1 MNELLELNEWLD
13 GWMDEWMVMYQKID
27 QSMNRWM
34 DIIITN
40 DHTHIPIHNSR
51 RRIEICPEFPSSFN
65 QQRRCSTSFNAI
77 HDRGNNLL
85 VDEEQFE

>member
-1 MNELLELNEWLD
+1 
-13 GWMDEWMVMYQKID
+13 MVMYQKIN
-27 QSMNRWM
+27 QSMNRWIDKWIDRFM
-34 DIIITN
+34 NGWTDIIITN
-40 DHTHIPIHNSR
+40 DHTHIPIYNSR

-65 QQRRCSTSFNAI
+65 QQHRCSTSFNAI

>member
-1 MNELLELNEWLD
+1 
-13 GWMDEWMVMYQKID
+13 MVMYQKID

-40 DHTHIPIHNSR
+40 DHTHISIYNSR
-51 RRIEICPEFPSSFN
+51 RRIEICLEFPSSFN
-65 QQRRCSTSFNAI
+65 QQHRCSTSFNAI

-85 VDEEQFE
+85 VDEEQLE